1 MTVYLNRATNS
12 PDNWIQARAVYVKSV
27 TGWKLGKE
35 IRAKTGSITWSMRE
49 VLDVSA
55 PGIPTL
61 LNITTNSAS
70 RKVTVTARMPLDAD
84 LNHATLKYSSS
95 RYPPDEHG
103 ALHTY
108 SGDGLENRQS
118 VTPGGTVTWTW
129 TPGRYDVPYYV
140 SIWAVDHYGNAS
152 DRRRT
157 QFKVKAPV
165 VAPPP
170 PAPKPVKATY
180 NASSSGTRER
190 AGTWAGNWS
199 AWAGNLVIQAGE
211 PNFAGGWFYGAKIK
225 NLLSNKSKINK
236 MTIRI
241 QRVNSQHGV
250 SAGAN
255 IYLVPYRIQAA
266 GTAKTKTPAL
276 NAAATPVLV
285 GTLTRG
291 QAKTFNVPS
300 AWWPRFVSGDY
311 VSLGLWTPSTS
322 GTPWTSPNYVQA
334 YGKGTTSGQ
343 VYIEAV

>member
-12 PDNWIQARAVYVKSV
+12 PDNWTEARSVYVKSAD
-27 TGWKLGKE
+27 GWKLGKE
-35 IRAKTGSITWSMRE
+35 IHAKTGTTTWTLRE

-55 PGIPTL
+55 PAKPTL
-61 LNITTNSAS
+61 VNVTTDSAS
-70 RKVTVTARMPLDAD
+70 RKVTITAKMPMDAD
-84 LNHATLKYSSS
+84 MHHGTLKWWSNG
-95 RYPPDEHG
+95 YPLNE
-103 ALHTY
+103 Y
-108 SGDGLENRQS
+108 GDNNLYPETGS
-118 VTPGGTVTWTW
+118 PGRIPAGPGDTLTWTF
-129 TPGRYDVPYYV
+129 TAQRYDVTYYG
-140 SIWAVDHYGNAS
+140 SIWAVDPYGNAS
-152 DRRRT
+152 ARRFVE
-157 QFKVKAPV
+157 FKVTSPKA
-165 VAPPP
+165 APPP
-170 PAPKPVKATY
+170 PSPTPVKATY
-180 NASSSGTRER
+180 NAASSGTVER

-211 PNFAGGWFYGAKIK
+211 PNFAGGWFYGARIK
-225 NLLSNKSKINK
+225 NLLSSKSKINK

-266 GTAKTKTPAL
+266 GTAKTKTPVL
-276 NAAATPVLV
+276 TAATTPVLV